1 MPFVFS
7 IENQEVRERMNEP
20 APNGFSSRYLQLC
33 RQHRQALA
41 LLFQPTAWT
50 WVLGPDGGTSV
61 GRSARALTENEIV
74 IPCLGQLMDRLRE
87 LAEVVVIDCLPGDVA
102 CLAFDEDG
110 RTLANVV
117 ADDPEEAALQALV
130 LLMSRGHEIA
140 RACDP
145 S

>member
-33 RQHRQALA
+33 RQHRKALA
-41 LLFQPTAWT
+41 ILFRPATWN
-50 WVLGPDGGTSV
+50 WVLSPDGVANV

-110 RTLANVV
+110 RTLVNVV
-117 ADDPEEAALQALV
+117 ANGPEEAALQAL
-130 LLMSRGHEIA
+130 LLLA
-140 RACDP
+140 RQSADP
-145 S
+145 PIKR